1 MKVGIKSY
9 SYCLNH
15 APENGSRYGGTP
27 YEAFHSGREQ
37 EYLDALPKHL
47 QSYDSALHYAP
58 NQTYIGGIS
67 YEEFEALP
75 SGWINN
81 PLPDEKAKRYGKFGE
96 LIPEDEFL
104 GLISAC
110 DEFELVWLEKSFAEA
125 VSVKLA
131 QDPVITEA
139 IIKRVIRPKNMHE
152 LSEIDTEVKE
162 RAGLYLYHD
171 GKPVGCIRSGHPTD
185 PCLTAHVLLENL
197 AGKAS
202 GVLALLHLLKN
213 SGLNP
218 GDLDFVIEC
227 SEEGA
232 GDVGQRAG
240 GNFAKAIAEVA
251 GCVNASGCD
260 VRGFCAGP
268 VNAMI
273 NAAAQVASGARKNIA
288 VVAGG
293 SIPKLYM
300 NSRDHVKKNLTALE
314 DCVGS
319 FAVLLVPDDGV
330 NPVMR
335 LDVLGKHTVG
345 AGGAPQAVTSALTFE
360 PLQAAGLSFA
370 DVDRYAPELQNHE
383 ITEPAGAGNVPLA
396 NIKMIA
402 ALAVMKKAI
411 EKADMMKFI
420 KEHGTIGYAPTQG
433 HIPAGVPFIGHA
445 CEMIKE
451 GKIKRSMII
460 GKGSLFL
467 ARLTN
472 LADGASFLIEAP
484 EKVEQAAKISKDDIK
499 ALILEALGEVA
510 GKLSADLESKA

>member
-1 MKVGIKSY
+1 MASVGIKSY
-9 SYCLNH
+9 AYCLNH
-15 APENGSRYGGTP
+15 APETGSYYGGTP
-27 YEAFHSGREQ
+27 HEARTSGKEQ
-37 EYLDALPKHL
+37 EYVDALPKHL
-47 QSYDSALHYAP
+47 QTYDQALHYAP

-67 YEEFEALP
+67 YEEFESLATP
-75 SGWINN
+75 WTDN
-81 PLPDEKAKRYGKFGE
+81 PLPDEKAQRYGKFGE
-96 LIPEDEFL
+96 LMPEDEFL

-110 DEFELVWLEKSFAEA
+110 DEFELVWLEPSFAQA
-125 VSVKLA
+125 VSEKLA
-131 QDPVITEA
+131 KDPFITEA
-139 IIKRVIRPKNMHE
+139 IVKRVVRPKNMHDIA
-152 LSEIDTEVKE
+152 EIKAEVEE
-162 RAGLYLYHD
+162 RDGLYLYHD
-171 GKPVGCIRSGHPTD
+171 GKPVGCVRSGHPTD
-185 PCLTAHVLLENL
+185 PCLTSHVLLENL

-213 SGLNP
+213 SGLDAK
-218 GDLDFVIEC
+218 DLDFVIEC

-300 NSRDHVKKNLTALE
+300 NSRDHVKKGLRALE

-319 FAVLLVPDDGV
+319 FAVLMLPDDGTM
-330 NPVMR
+330 PVMR

-360 PLQAAGLSFA
+360 PLQAAGLTFA
-370 DVDRYAPELQNHE
+370 DVDRFAPELQNHE

-402 ALAVMKKAI
+402 ALAVMKKAV

-420 KEHGTIGYAPTQG
+420 KEHGTVGFAHTQG
-433 HIPAGVPFIGHA
+433 HIPAGVPFIGPG
-445 CEMIKE
+445 CELINE
-451 GKIKRSMII
+451 GKIKRFMVI

-484 EKVEQAAKISKDDIK
+484 TGKPASSSAVTKDDVK
-499 ALILEALGEVA
+499 ALILEALSEVA
-510 GKLSADLESKA
+510 GKLN

>member
-1 MKVGIKSY
+1 MSKVGIKSY

-15 APENGSRYGGTP
+15 APETGSHYGGTP
-27 YEAFHSGREQ
+27 YEAYHSGKEQ
-37 EYLDALPKHL
+37 EYLEALPKHL
-47 QSYDSALHYAP
+47 QTYEQALHYAP

-75 SGWINN
+75 KGWVNN
-81 PLPDEKAKRYGKFGE
+81 PLPDEKSKRYGKFGE
-96 LIPEDEFL
+96 LMPEDEFL

-110 DEFELVWLEKSFAEA
+110 DEFELVWLEKSFAEK
-125 VSVKLA
+125 VSEKLSH
-131 QDPVITEA
+131 DPVITEA
-139 IIKRVIRPKNMHE
+139 IIKRVVRPKNMHDMA
-152 LSEIDTEVKE
+152 EIDTEVKE
-162 RAGLYLYHD
+162 RSGLYLYFEN
-171 GKPVGCIRSGHPTD
+171 KPVGCIRSGHPTD
-185 PCLTAHVLLENL
+185 QCLTAHVLLENL

-213 SGLNP
+213 SGMNP
-218 GDLDFVIEC
+218 NDLDFVIEC

-260 VRGFCAGP
+260 VRAFCAGP
-268 VNAMI
+268 VNALI
-273 NAAAQVASGARKNIA
+273 SAAAQVASGARKNIA

-293 SIPKLYM
+293 SIPKLFM
-300 NSRDHVKKNLTALE
+300 NSRDHVKKNITALE

-319 FAVLLVPDDGV
+319 FAVLVVPDDGN

-345 AGGAPQAVTSALTFE
+345 AGGAPQAVTSTLTFE
-360 PLQAAGLSFA
+360 PLQAAGLTLL

-420 KEHGTIGYAPTQG
+420 NEHGTIGYAHTQG
-433 HIPAGVPFIGHA
+433 HIPAGVPFIGPA
-445 CEMIKE
+445 CEMIKA

-484 EKVEQAAKISKDDIK
+484 EKVEAQPSVQVSKDDIK
-499 ALILEALGEVA
+499 AMILEALGEIA
-510 GKLSADLESKA
+510 GKLA

>member
-1 MKVGIKSY
+1 MSTVGIKSY
-9 SYCLNH
+9 AYCLNH
-15 APENGSRYGGTP
+15 APETGSYYGGTP
-27 YEAFHSGREQ
+27 YEARHSGKEK
-37 EYLDALPKHL
+37 EYVDALPKHL
-47 QSYDSALHYAP
+47 QTYEEALQYAP
-58 NQTYIGGIS
+58 NQAYIGGLS
-67 YEEFEALP
+67 YEEFEAAKAPWIDNRL
-75 SGWINN
+75 SG
-81 PLPDEKAKRYGKFGE
+81 AKRYGKFGE
-96 LIPEDEFL
+96 IMPEDEFL
-104 GLISAC
+104 ALISAC
-110 DEFELVWLEKSFAEA
+110 DEFELVWLEKGFAAAAAE
-125 VSVKLA
+125 KLGK
-131 QDPVITEA
+131 DPIITEA
-139 IIKRVIRPKNMHE
+139 IVKRVLRPKNMQD
-152 LSEIDTEVKE
+152 LSAIEEEVKD
-162 RAGLYLYHD
+162 RAALPLYFDH
-171 GKPVGCIRSGHPTD
+171 KVVGCVRSGHPTD
-185 PCLTAHVLLENL
+185 ACLTAHVLMENL

-213 SGLNP
+213 SGMAP
-218 GDLDFVIEC
+218 TDLDFVIEC

-251 GCVNASGCD
+251 GCTNASGCD

-273 NAAAQVASGARKNIA
+273 AAASQVAAGARKNIA

-300 NSRDHVKKNLTALE
+300 NSRDHVKKGLKALE

-319 FAVLLVPDDGV
+319 FAVLLVPDDGT

-360 PLQAAGLSFA
+360 PLQAAGLTFA
-370 DVDRYAPELQNHE
+370 DVDRFAPELQNHE
-383 ITEPAGAGNVPLA
+383 ITMPAGAGDVPLA

-411 EKADMMKFI
+411 EKADMDSFI
-420 KEHGTIGYAPTQG
+420 KEHGTVGYAPTQG
-433 HIPAGVPFIGHA
+433 HIPAGAPFIGPA
-445 CEMIKE
+445 CEGIRA
-451 GKIKRSMII
+451 GKMKRVMII

-484 EKVEQAAKISKDDIK
+484 TGSGASGAAVSKEDVK
-499 ALILEALGEVA
+499 SLILEALSEVA
-510 GKLSADLESKA
+510 EKLN

>member
-1 MKVGIKSY
+1 MSKVGIKSY

-15 APENGSRYGGTP
+15 APETGSHYGGTP
-27 YEAFHSGREQ
+27 YEAFHSGKEQ
-37 EYLDALPKHL
+37 EYLDALPKFL
-47 QSYDSALHYAP
+47 QSYDHALHYAP

-75 SGWINN
+75 AGWVNN
-81 PLPDEKAKRYGKFGE
+81 PLPDEKSKRYGKFGE
-96 LIPEDEFL
+96 LMPEDEFL

-110 DEFELVWLEKSFAEA
+110 DEFELVWLEKSFAEE
-125 VSVKLA
+125 VSKKLA
-131 QDPVITEA
+131 EDPVITEA
-139 IIKRVIRPKNMHE
+139 IVKRVIRPKNMHE
-152 LSEIDTEVKE
+152 ISEIDTEVKE

-185 PCLTAHVLLENL
+185 QCLTAHVLLENL

-218 GDLDFVIEC
+218 TDLDFVIEC

-273 NAAAQVASGARKNIA
+273 NAASQVAAGARKNIA

-300 NSRDHVKKNLTALE
+300 NSRDHVKKGLLALE

-319 FAVLLVPDDGV
+319 FAVLIVPDDGT

-360 PLQAAGLSFA
+360 PLQAAGLTFA
-370 DVDRYAPELQNHE
+370 DVDRFAPELQNHE

-420 KEHGTIGYAPTQG
+420 KEHGTIGYAHTQG
-433 HIPAGVPFIGHA
+433 HIPAGVPFIGPA
-445 CEMIKE
+445 CELIKE
-451 GKIKRSMII
+451 GKIKRAMII

-484 EKVEQAAKISKDDIK
+484 EKVEAQASVSKDDIK
-499 ALILEALGEVA
+499 AMILEALSEVA
-510 GKLSADLESKA
+510 GKLA

>member
-1 MKVGIKSY
+1 MSTVGIKSY
-9 SYCLNH
+9 AYCLNH
-15 APENGSRYGGTP
+15 APETGSHYGGTP
-27 YEAFHSGREQ
+27 YEAFHSGKEQ
-37 EYLDALPKHL
+37 DYLDALPKHL
-47 QSYDSALHYAP
+47 QTYEQALHYAP

-67 YEEFEALP
+67 YEEFEGLSTPWTA
-75 SGWINN
+75 N
-81 PLPDEKAKRYGKFGE
+81 PLPDEKSNRYGKFGE
-96 LIPEDEFL
+96 LMPEDEFL
-104 GLISAC
+104 GLICAC
-110 DEFELVWLEKSFAEA
+110 DEFELVWLEKNFAQN
-125 VSVKLA
+125 VSDKLA
-131 QDPVITEA
+131 KDPVITEA
-139 IIKRVIRPKNMHE
+139 IVKRVIRPKNLHE
-152 LSEIDTEVKE
+152 ISEIETEVNE
-162 RAGLYLYHD
+162 RDGLFLYHD
-171 GKPVGCIRSGHPTD
+171 NKIVGCIRSGHPTD
-185 PCLTAHVLLENL
+185 QCLTAHVLLENL

-213 SGLNP
+213 SGLAPN
-218 GDLDFVIEC
+218 DLDFVIEC

-251 GCVNASGCD
+251 GCMNASGCD

-300 NSRDHVKKNLTALE
+300 NSRDHVKKNLLCLE

-319 FAVLLVPDDGV
+319 FAVLIVPDEG
-330 NPVMR
+330 NYPVMR

-360 PLQAAGLSFA
+360 PLQAAGLTFT

-420 KEHGTIGYAPTQG
+420 KEHGTIGFAHTQG

-445 CEMIKE
+445 CEEINS
-451 GKIKRSMII
+451 GKIKRAMII

-484 EKVEQAAKISKDDIK
+484 QKNAAAPAAVSKDEIK
-499 ALILEALGEVA
+499 SIILEALTDVVGR
-510 GKLSADLESKA
+510 LS

>member
-1 MKVGIKSY
+1 MSTVGIKSY
-9 SYCLNH
+9 AYCLNH
-15 APENGSRYGGTP
+15 APETGSFYGGTP
-27 YEAFHSGREQ
+27 YEARHSGKEK
-37 EYLDALPKHL
+37 EYVDALPKHL
-47 QSYDSALHYAP
+47 QTYEEALHYAP
-58 NQTYIGGIS
+58 NQTYIGGLS
-67 YEEFEALP
+67 YEAFEEA
-75 SGWINN
+75 
-81 PLPDEKAKRYGKFGE
+81 KAPWTENRLSDAQRYGKFGE
-96 LIPEDEFL
+96 IMPEDEFL

-110 DEFELVWLEKSFAEA
+110 DEFELVWLEKSFAES
-125 VSVKLA
+125 VSAKLA
-131 QDPVITEA
+131 KDPVITES
-139 IIKRVIRPKNMHE
+139 IVKRVVRPKNMKDLADIE
-152 LSEIDTEVKE
+152 AEVKDRE
-162 RAGLYLYHD
+162 ALPLHFG
-171 GKPVGCIRSGHPTD
+171 GKVVGCIRSGHPTD
-185 PCLTAHVLLENL
+185 ACLTAHVLMENL

-213 SGLNP
+213 SGMAP
-218 GDLDFVIEC
+218 ADLDFVIEC

-240 GNFAKAIAEVA
+240 NNFAKAIAEVA

-273 NAAAQVASGARKNIA
+273 AAASQVAAGARRNIA

-300 NSRDHVKKNLTALE
+300 NSRDHVKKGLKALE

-319 FAVLLVPDDGV
+319 FAVLLVPDDGT
-330 NPVMR
+330 NPIMR

-360 PLQAAGLSFA
+360 PLQAAGLTFT
-370 DVDRYAPELQNHE
+370 DVDRFAPELQNSE
-383 ITEPAGAGNVPLA
+383 ITMPAGAGDVPLA

-411 EKADMMKFI
+411 EKADMDAFI
-420 KEHGTIGYAPTQG
+420 KKHGTVGYAHTQG
-433 HIPAGVPFIGHA
+433 HIPAGVPFIGPA
-445 CEMIKE
+445 CEGIRA
-451 GKIKRSMII
+451 GKMKRVMII

-484 EKVEQAAKISKDDIK
+484 TGSASAGAVSKEDVK
-499 ALILEALGEVA
+499 SLILEALSEIA
-510 GKLSADLESKA
+510 GKLN

>member
-1 MKVGIKSY
+1 MSTVGIKSY
-9 SYCLNH
+9 AYCLNH
-15 APENGSRYGGTP
+15 APETGSYYGGTP
-27 YEAFHSGREQ
+27 HEARHSGKEK
-37 EYLDALPKHL
+37 EFVDALPKHL
-47 QSYDSALHYAP
+47 QTYEEALQYAP
-58 NQTYIGGIS
+58 NQAYIGGLS
-67 YEEFEALP
+67 YEEFEAAKAP
-75 SGWINN
+75 WIDNR
-81 PLPDEKAKRYGKFGE
+81 LSDAKRYGKFGE
-96 LIPEDEFL
+96 IMPEDEFL
-104 GLISAC
+104 ALISAC
-110 DEFELVWLEKSFAEA
+110 DEFELVWLEKGFAAAAAE
-125 VSVKLA
+125 KLGK
-131 QDPVITEA
+131 DPIITEA
-139 IIKRVIRPKNMHE
+139 IVKRVLRTKNMQE
-152 LSEIDTEVKE
+152 LSAIEEEVKD
-162 RAGLYLYHD
+162 RAALPLYFDH
-171 GKPVGCIRSGHPTD
+171 KVVGCVRSGHPTD
-185 PCLTAHVLLENL
+185 ACLTAHVLMENL

-213 SGLNP
+213 SGMAST
-218 GDLDFVIEC
+218 DLDFVIEC

-251 GCVNASGCD
+251 GCTNASGCD

-273 NAAAQVASGARKNIA
+273 AAASQVAAGARRNIA

-300 NSRDHVKKNLTALE
+300 NSRDHVKKGLKALE

-319 FAVLLVPDDGV
+319 FAVLLVPDDGT

-360 PLQAAGLSFA
+360 PLQAAGLTFT
-370 DVDRYAPELQNHE
+370 DVDRFAPELQNHE
-383 ITEPAGAGNVPLA
+383 ITMPAGAGDVPLA

-411 EKADMMKFI
+411 EKADMEPFI
-420 KEHGTIGYAPTQG
+420 KEHGTVGYAPTQG
-433 HIPAGVPFIGHA
+433 HIPAGAPFIGPA
-445 CEMIKE
+445 CEGIRA
-451 GKIKRSMII
+451 GKMKRVMII

-484 EKVEQAAKISKDDIK
+484 TGGGASGAAVSKEDVK
-499 ALILEALGEVA
+499 ALILEALSEVA
-510 GKLSADLESKA
+510 EKLN

>member
-1 MKVGIKSY
+1 MSTVGIKSY
-9 SYCLNH
+9 AYCLNH
-15 APENGSRYGGTP
+15 APETGSYYGGTP
-27 YEAFHSGREQ
+27 HEARHSGKEK
-37 EYLDALPKHL
+37 EFVDALPKHL
-47 QSYDSALHYAP
+47 QTYEEALQYAP
-58 NQTYIGGIS
+58 NQAYIGGLS
-67 YEEFEALP
+67 YEEFEAAKAP
-75 SGWINN
+75 WIDNR
-81 PLPDEKAKRYGKFGE
+81 LSDAKRYGKFGE
-96 LIPEDEFL
+96 IMPEDEFL
-104 GLISAC
+104 ALISAC
-110 DEFELVWLEKSFAEA
+110 DEFELVWLEKGFAAAAAE
-125 VSVKLA
+125 KLGK
-131 QDPVITEA
+131 DPIITEA
-139 IIKRVIRPKNMHE
+139 IVKRVLRTKNMQE
-152 LSEIDTEVKE
+152 LSAIEEEVKD
-162 RAGLYLYHD
+162 RAALPLYFDH
-171 GKPVGCIRSGHPTD
+171 KVVGCVRSGHPTD
-185 PCLTAHVLLENL
+185 ACLTAHVLMENL

-213 SGLNP
+213 SGMAP
-218 GDLDFVIEC
+218 TDLDFVIEC

-251 GCVNASGCD
+251 GCTNASGCD

-273 NAAAQVASGARKNIA
+273 AAASQVAAGARRNIA

-300 NSRDHVKKNLTALE
+300 NSRDHVKKGLKALE

-319 FAVLLVPDDGV
+319 FAVLLVPDDGT

-360 PLQAAGLSFA
+360 PLQAAGLTFA
-370 DVDRYAPELQNHE
+370 DVDRFAPELQNHE
-383 ITEPAGAGNVPLA
+383 ITMPAGAGDVPLA

-411 EKADMMKFI
+411 EKADMESFI
-420 KEHGTIGYAPTQG
+420 KEHGTVGYAPTQG
-433 HIPAGVPFIGHA
+433 HIPAGAPFIGPA
-445 CEMIKE
+445 CEGIRA
-451 GKIKRSMII
+451 GKMKRVMII

-484 EKVEQAAKISKDDIK
+484 TGGGASGAAVSKEDVK
-499 ALILEALGEVA
+499 ALILEALSEVA
-510 GKLSADLESKA
+510 EKLN

>member
-15 APENGSRYGGTP
+15 APETGSHYGGTP
-27 YEAFHSGREQ
+27 YEAFHSGKEQ
-37 EYLDALPKHL
+37 EFLDALPKHL
-47 QSYDSALHYAP
+47 QSYDSARHYAP

-75 SGWINN
+75 SGWVNN
-81 PLPDEKAKRYGKFGE
+81 PLPDEKANRYGKFGE
-96 LIPEDEFL
+96 IMPEDEFL

-125 VSVKLA
+125 VSAKLA

-139 IIKRVIRPKNMHE
+139 IVKRVVRPKNMHE
-152 LSEIDTEVKE
+152 LAEIDTEVKD
-162 RAGLYLYHD
+162 RDGLYLYHD
-171 GKPVGCIRSGHPTD
+171 GKPVGCVRSGHPTD
-185 PCLTAHVLLENL
+185 QCLTAHVLLENL

-213 SGLNP
+213 SGLDP
-218 GDLDFVIEC
+218 KDLDFVIEC

-293 SIPKLYM
+293 SIPKLFM
-300 NSRDHVKKNLTALE
+300 NARDHVKKGLIALE

-319 FAVLLVPDDGV
+319 FGVLLVPDDGTM
-330 NPVMR
+330 PVMR

-360 PLQAAGLSFA
+360 PLQAAGLTFA

-411 EKADMMKFI
+411 EKSEMMNFI
-420 KEHGTIGYAPTQG
+420 KKHGTIGYAPTQG
-433 HIPAGVPFIGHA
+433 HIPAGVPFIGPA
-445 CEMIKE
+445 CELINE

-484 EKVEQAAKISKDDIK
+484 EKVEAPATVSKDDIK
-499 ALILEALGEVA
+499 SMILEVLGEVA
-510 GKLSADLESKA
+510 GKLA

>member
-1 MKVGIKSY
+1 MSTVGIKSY
-9 SYCLNH
+9 AYCLNH
-15 APENGSRYGGTP
+15 APETGSYYGGTP
-27 YEAFHSGREQ
+27 YEARHSGKEK
-37 EYLDALPKHL
+37 EYVDALPKHL
-47 QSYDSALHYAP
+47 QTYEEALQYAP
-58 NQTYIGGIS
+58 NQAYIGGLS
-67 YEEFEALP
+67 YEEFEAAKAPWIDNRL
-75 SGWINN
+75 SG
-81 PLPDEKAKRYGKFGE
+81 AKRYGKFGE
-96 LIPEDEFL
+96 IMPEDEFL
-104 GLISAC
+104 ALISAC
-110 DEFELVWLEKSFAEA
+110 DEFELVWLEKGFAAAA
-125 VSVKLA
+125 VEKLGK
-131 QDPVITEA
+131 DPIITEA
-139 IIKRVIRPKNMHE
+139 IVKRVLRTKNMQD
-152 LSEIDTEVKE
+152 LSAIEEEVKD
-162 RAGLYLYHD
+162 RAALPLYFDH
-171 GKPVGCIRSGHPTD
+171 KVVGCVRSGHPTD
-185 PCLTAHVLLENL
+185 ACLTAHVLMENL

-213 SGLNP
+213 SGMAP
-218 GDLDFVIEC
+218 TDLDFVIEC

-251 GCVNASGCD
+251 GCTNASGCD

-273 NAAAQVASGARKNIA
+273 AAASQVAAGARKNIA

-300 NSRDHVKKNLTALE
+300 NSRDHVKKGLKALE

-319 FAVLLVPDDGV
+319 FAVLLVPDDGT

-360 PLQAAGLSFA
+360 PLQAAGLTFA
-370 DVDRYAPELQNHE
+370 DVDRFAPELQNHE
-383 ITEPAGAGNVPLA
+383 ITMPAGAGDVPLA

-411 EKADMMKFI
+411 EKADMESFI
-420 KEHGTIGYAPTQG
+420 KEHGTVGYAPTQG
-433 HIPAGVPFIGHA
+433 HIPAGAPFIGPA
-445 CEMIKE
+445 CEGIRA
-451 GKIKRSMII
+451 GKMKRVMII

-484 EKVEQAAKISKDDIK
+484 TGSGASGAAVSKEDVK
-499 ALILEALGEVA
+499 ALILEALSEVA
-510 GKLSADLESKA
+510 EKLN

>member
-1 MKVGIKSY
+1 MSKVGIKSY

-15 APENGSRYGGTP
+15 APETGAHYGGTP
-27 YEAFHSGREQ
+27 WEAIHSGKEQ
-37 EYLDALPKHL
+37 EYLDALPKSI
-47 QSYDSALHYAP
+47 QSYDHALHYAP
-58 NQTYIGGIS
+58 NQTYIGGIT
-67 YEEFEALP
+67 YEEFEAIP
-75 SGWINN
+75 APWVDK
-81 PLPDEKAKRYGKFGE
+81 PLPDEKSNRYGKFGE
-96 LIPEDEFL
+96 LMPEDEFL
-104 GLISAC
+104 GLICAC
-110 DEFELVWLEKSFAEA
+110 DEFELVWLEKSFAEEVGA
-125 VSVKLA
+125 KLA
-131 QDPVITEA
+131 KDPVITESIVQR
-139 IIKRVIRPKNMHE
+139 IIDPKKKHMQE
-152 LSEIDTEVKE
+152 LADIEKEVAEKD
-162 RAGLYLYHD
+162 ALPLYHG
-171 GKPVGCIRSGHPTD
+171 GKVVGCLRMGHPTD
-185 PCLTAHVLLENL
+185 HCLTAHVLMENL

-213 SGLNP
+213 SNMAP
-218 GDLDFVIEC
+218 ADLDFVIEC

-240 GNFAKAIAEVA
+240 NNFAKAIAEVV

-268 VNAMI
+268 VHAMI
-273 NAAAQVASGARKNIA
+273 NAASQVASGARKNVA

-300 NSRDHVKKNLTALE
+300 NSRDHVKKGLLALE

-319 FAVLLVPDDGV
+319 FGVLLVPDDGT

-345 AGGAPQAVTSALTFE
+345 AGGAPQAITSSLTFE
-360 PLQAAGLSFA
+360 PLQAAGLTFS
-370 DVDRYAPELQNHE
+370 DVDRFAPEMQNHE

-396 NIKMIA
+396 NTKMIA

-420 KEHGTIGYAPTQG
+420 KERGVIGYAHTQG
-433 HIPAGVPFIGHA
+433 HIPAGVPFIGPA
-445 CEMIKE
+445 CEAIKA
-451 GKIKRSMII
+451 GSMKRVMII

-467 ARLTN
+467 GRLTN

-484 EKVEQAAKISKDDIK
+484 EPVQAQASVSKDDIK
-499 ALILEALGEVA
+499 AMILEALSEVA
-510 GKLSADLESKA
+510 GKLA

>member
-96 LIPEDEFL
+96 LMPEDEFL

>member
-1 MKVGIKSY
+1 MSKVGIKSY

-15 APENGSRYGGTP
+15 APETGSHYGGTP
-27 YEAFHSGREQ
+27 WEAFHSGKEQ

-47 QSYDSALHYAP
+47 QSYDHALHYAP

-67 YEEFEALP
+67 YEEFEAIP
-75 SGWINN
+75 APWVDK
-81 PLPDEKAKRYGKFGE
+81 PLSDAQSKRYGKFGE
-96 LIPEDEFL
+96 IMPEDEFL
-104 GLISAC
+104 GLICAC
-110 DEFELVWLEKSFAEA
+110 DEFELVWLEKSFAEGSA
-125 VSVKLA
+125 KKLA
-131 QDPVITEA
+131 EDPVITEA
-139 IIKRVIRPKNMHE
+139 IVKRVIRPKN
-152 LSEIDTEVKE
+152 LQEIADIEKEVAE
-162 RAGLYLYHD
+162 RGALPLYHD
-171 GKPVGCIRSGHPTD
+171 NKVVGCIRMGHPTD
-185 PCLTAHVLLENL
+185 PCLTAHVLMENL

-218 GDLDFVIEC
+218 LDLDFVIEC

-251 GCVNASGCD
+251 GCTNASGCD

-300 NSRDHVKKNLTALE
+300 NSRDHVKKNLLALE
-314 DCVGS
+314 DCVSS
-319 FAVLLVPDDGV
+319 FGVLLVPDDGT

-345 AGGAPQAVTSALTFE
+345 AGGAPQAITSALTFE
-360 PLQAAGLSFA
+360 PLQAAGLTFA
-370 DVDRYAPELQNHE
+370 DVDRFAPELQNHE

-411 EKADMMKFI
+411 EKADMMNFI
-420 KEHGTIGYAPTQG
+420 KQHGTIGYAHTQG
-433 HIPAGVPFIGHA
+433 HIPAGVPFIGPA
-445 CEMIKE
+445 CELIKE
-451 GKIKRSMII
+451 GKIKRAMII

-484 EKVEQAAKISKDDIK
+484 EPVETQAAVSKDDIK
-499 ALILEALGEVA
+499 AMILEALGEVA
-510 GKLSADLESKA
+510 GKLA

>member
-1 MKVGIKSY
+1 MSTVGIKSY
-9 SYCLNH
+9 AYCLNH
-15 APENGSRYGGTP
+15 APETGSRYGGTP
-27 YEAFHSGREQ
+27 HEAHESGKEQ

-47 QSYDSALHYAP
+47 QTYEQAMRYAP
-58 NQTYIGGIS
+58 NQAYIGGIS
-67 YEEFEALP
+67 YEEFEQAARP
-75 SGWINN
+75 WTEN
-81 PLPDEKAKRYGKFGE
+81 PLPKADRFGKFGE
-96 LIPEDEFL
+96 IMPEDEFL
-104 GLISAC
+104 GLICAC
-110 DEFELVWLEKSFAEA
+110 DEFELVWLEKGFAEA
-125 VSVKLA
+125 VSAKLA
-131 QDPVITEA
+131 KDPVITEA
-139 IIKRVIRPKNMHE
+139 IVKRVVRPKNMQDMAA
-152 LSEIDTEVKE
+152 IDVEVKE

-185 PCLTAHVLLENL
+185 PSLTSHVLLENL
-197 AGKAS
+197 ASKAS
-202 GVLALLHLLKN
+202 GVLVLLHLLKN
-213 SGLNP
+213 SGLP
-218 GDLDFVIEC
+218 AEELDFVIEC

-240 GNFAKAIAEVA
+240 NNFAKAIAEVV

-273 NAAAQVASGARKNIA
+273 AAASQVACGARKNIA

-300 NSRDHVKKNLTALE
+300 NSRDHVKKGLTALE

-319 FAVLLVPDDGV
+319 FAVLMVPDDGTL
-330 NPVMR
+330 PIMR

-360 PLQAAGLSFA
+360 PLQAAGLGFM

-383 ITEPAGAGNVPLA
+383 ITEPAGAGDVPLA

-411 EKADMMKFI
+411 EKSDMEAFI
-420 KEHGTIGYAPTQG
+420 KERGTVGFAHTQG
-433 HIPAGVPFIGHA
+433 HIPAGVPFVGPA
-445 CEMIKE
+445 CEAIKA
-451 GKIKRSMII
+451 GKMKRVMII

-484 EKVEQAAKISKDDIK
+484 TGAPASSGGAVSKEDVK
-499 ALILEALGEVA
+499 ALILEALSEIA
-510 GKLSADLESKA
+510 GKLG

>member
-1 MKVGIKSY
+1 MSTVGIKSY
-9 SYCLNH
+9 AYCLNH
-15 APENGSRYGGTP
+15 APQTGSHYGGTP
-27 YEAFHSGREQ
+27 YEAFLSGKEQ
-37 EYLDALPKHL
+37 EYLNALPKYL
-47 QSYDSALHYAP
+47 QTYEQALHYAP

-67 YEEFEALP
+67 YDEFESLKTPWNA
-75 SGWINN
+75 N

-96 LIPEDEFL
+96 LMPEDEFL
-104 GLISAC
+104 GLICAS
-110 DEFELVWLEKSFAEA
+110 DEFELVWLEKNFAQS
-125 VSVKLA
+125 VSEKLSK
-131 QDPVITEA
+131 DPFITDA
-139 IIKRVIRPKNMHE
+139 IVKRVTRPKNLHE
-152 LSEIDTEVKE
+152 MSEIDTEVKE
-162 RAGLYLYHD
+162 RAGLYLYYD
-171 GKPVGCIRSGHPTD
+171 DKTVGCIRSGHPTD

-213 SGLNP
+213 SGLAPN
-218 GDLDFVIEC
+218 DLDFVIEC

-232 GDVGQRAG
+232 GDAGQRAG

-251 GCVNASGCD
+251 GCMNASGCD

-300 NSRDHVKKNLTALE
+300 NSRDHVKKNLIALE

-319 FAVLLVPDDGV
+319 FAVLLVPDEGEY
-330 NPVMR
+330 PVMR

-345 AGGAPQAVTSALTFE
+345 AGGAPQAVTSALIFE
-360 PLQAAGLSFA
+360 PLQAAGLTFT
-370 DVDRYAPELQNHE
+370 DVDRFAPELQNHE

-420 KEHGTIGYAPTQG
+420 KEHGTIGFAHTQG
-433 HIPAGVPFIGHA
+433 HIPAGVPFISHA
-445 CEMIKE
+445 CEAIKA
-451 GKIKRSMII
+451 GKMKRAMII

-472 LADGASFLIEAP
+472 LADGASFLIEAT
-484 EKVEQAAKISKDDIK
+484 EKVSAAPSAVSKDEIK
-499 ALILEALGEVA
+499 ATILEVLEEVV
-510 GKLSADLESKA
+510 GRLS